1 MITNES
7 SGCPSFDDR
16 FVFSTTQLLPMSMKS
31 VELEAVSIGETGVSA
46 EMAMNDK
53 PLGKFNK
60 GLFSLVAGY

>member
-1 MITNES
+1 
-7 SGCPSFDDR
+7 
-16 FVFSTTQLLPMSMKS
+16 MSMKS